1 MIDQSNPEHQLS
13 DRARQLLKT
22 LVETHISD
30 GQPVGSRT
38 LARASGLNVS
48 PATIRN
54 IMSDLEEFGFIAS
67 PHTSAGRV
75 PTEAGY
81 RLFVDSLLQ
90 VEPLNEGIVKQF
102 SDELNHALDS
112 QALVHSAS
120 SLLSG
125 ITHLAGVVTLPRHAN
140 NIIRQIEFMPLS
152 GQRVLAVLVMA
163 GDNVQNRILKLE
175 RDYSRSELE
184 QAANFLTEQF
194 AGMDIVEAR
203 KRLTAELQEM
213 RSSLNELMESVL
225 ALGEQAFSRSQEEE
239 DYVLAGETHLMEY
252 AELSDMEKLR
262 QLFEAF
268 HQKRDILHI
277 LDRCVDADGV
287 QIFVGHESGYSVLDD
302 CSIVSAPYSVDGEI
316 LGVLGVIGPTR
327 MSYDQVIPIVDVTA
341 RLLGAALNSR

>member
-1 MIDQSNPEHQLS
+1 MIDQPKPENQLS
-13 DRARQLLKT
+13 DRACQLLKT

-38 LARASGLNVS
+38 LARVSGLSVS

-54 IMSDLEEFGFIAS
+54 IMSDLEEFGLITS
-67 PHTSAGRV
+67 PHTSAGRI

-90 VEPLNEGIVKQF
+90 VEPLQEGVISRYAEQ
-102 SDELNHALDS
+102 LNHAGDT
-112 QALVHSAS
+112 QALVQSAS

-125 ITHLAGVVTLPRHAN
+125 MTQLAGIVTLPRHTN
-140 NIIRQIEFMPLS
+140 TTIRQIEFMPLS
-152 GQRVLAVLVMA
+152 DQRVLAVLVMD
-163 GDNVQNRILKLE
+163 GDDVQNRVLKLE

-194 AGMDIVEAR
+194 AGLDIMEAR
-203 KRLTAELQEM
+203 KRLTDELQRM

-225 ALGEQAFSRSQEEE
+225 ALGEQTFSGDTQDE
-239 DYVLAGETHLMEY
+239 DYVLVGATHLMEY
-252 AELSDMEKLR
+252 AELSSMEKLR
-262 QLFEAF
+262 KLFEAF
-268 HQKRDILHI
+268 NQKRDILHI

-302 CSIVSAPYSVDGEI
+302 YSVVSAPYSVDGEI

-327 MSYDQVIPIVDVTA
+327 MAYDQVIPVVDVTA
-341 RLLGAALNSR
+341 KLLGAALNSR

>member
-1 MIDQSNPEHQLS
+1 MIDQANLENQLS

-30 GQPVGSRT
+30 GLPVGSRT
-38 LARASGLNVS
+38 LARVSGLNVS

-54 IMSDLEEFGFIAS
+54 IMSDLEDHGFITS
-67 PHTSAGRV
+67 PHTSAGRI

-90 VEPLNEGIVKQF
+90 VVPLNESIIKHF
-102 SDELNHALDS
+102 SDELNHAGDT
-112 QALVHSAS
+112 QTLVHSAS

-125 ITHLAGVVTLPRHAN
+125 ITQLAGVVTLPRRADSK
-140 NIIRQIEFMPLS
+140 IRQIEFVPLS
-152 GQRVLAVLVMA
+152 GKRVLAVLVMA
-163 GDNVQNRILKLE
+163 SNDVQNRILKLE

-184 QAANFLTEQF
+184 QAANFLTENF
-194 AGMDIVEAR
+194 VGLDIVDAR
-203 KRLTAELQEM
+203 KRLTNELQKM
-213 RSSLNELMESVL
+213 RSSMDELMESVIT
-225 ALGEQAFSRSQEEE
+225 LGEQAFSRDQQDEGF
-239 DYVLAGETHLMEY
+239 VLAGETHLMEY
-252 AELSDMEKLR
+252 AELSNMEKLR

-287 QIFVGHESGYSVLDD
+287 QIFVGHEAGYSVLDD
-302 CSIVSAPYSVDGEI
+302 CSVVSAPYSVDGEI
-316 LGVLGVIGPTR
+316 VGVLGVIGPTR
-327 MSYDQVIPIVDVTA
+327 MAYDQVIPVVDVTA